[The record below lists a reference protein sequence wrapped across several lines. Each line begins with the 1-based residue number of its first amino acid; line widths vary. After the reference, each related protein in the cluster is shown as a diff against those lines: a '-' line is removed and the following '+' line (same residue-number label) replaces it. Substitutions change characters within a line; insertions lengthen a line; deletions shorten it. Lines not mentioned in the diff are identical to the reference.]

1 MKFKGKDFS
10 VKITG
15 WGKRCA
21 ALRFHLKGLSEELL
35 EKAREIARLQEIDVH
50 TDDFKSFRK
59 AEALQEAWDAEVFP
73 MFENMLEDVSQ
84 AEMDAIRE
92 EVGEEKRGNESFANA
107 IVEDFGMSSL
117 TQVFK
122 EDGEEVVEY
131 EIGC

>member
-21 ALRFHLKGLSEELL
+21 ALRFHLKGLSEDLL
-35 EKAREIARLQEIDVH
+35 EKAREIARLQEIGAH
-50 TDDFKSFRK
+50 SDDSKSFDE
-59 AEALQEAWDAEVFP
+59 AETLQEKWDAEVFP
-73 MFENMLEDVSQ
+73 MFESMLEDVPQ
-84 AEMDAIRE
+84 AEMAAIRE
-92 EVGEEKRGNESFANA
+92 EVGETRRNKDFANA
-107 IVEDFGMSSL
+107 LLEGFGMSSL

-131 EIGC
+131 EIGR